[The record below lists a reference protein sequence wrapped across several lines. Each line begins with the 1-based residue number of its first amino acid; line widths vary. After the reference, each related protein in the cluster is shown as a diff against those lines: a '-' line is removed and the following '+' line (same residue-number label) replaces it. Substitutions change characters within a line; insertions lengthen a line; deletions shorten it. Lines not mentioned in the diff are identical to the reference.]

1 MLIYHF
7 HFEVP
12 VYKIIMSVKSD
23 LGEEKAKQVMKK
35 LKENMNS
42 LLNFH

>member
-7 HFEVP
+7 HFGVP

-23 LGEEKAKQVMKK
+23 LGEEKPRQVMNK
-35 LKENMNS
+35 LKENINK
-42 LLNFH
+42 F

>member
-12 VYKIIMSVKSD
+12 VRKITMSVYSD
-23 LGEEKAKQVMKK
+23 LGEEKARKVMNK